1 MAQVLIN
8 DIEPEVLMRLE
19 HRAARRGVT
28 LEVELRRILRHAV
41 ESDTRPEPRAALLT
55 PEIERI
61 QAIFDGRVQ
70 PDSAEY
76 VREDRDR

>member
-8 DIEPEVLMRLE
+8 DVEPDVLMRLE
-19 HRAARRGVT
+19 RRAAKRGVT
-28 LEVELRRILRHAV
+28 LETELRRILRRAV

-61 QAIFDGRVQ
+61 QAMFDGRVQ
-70 PDSAEY
+70 PDSTEY